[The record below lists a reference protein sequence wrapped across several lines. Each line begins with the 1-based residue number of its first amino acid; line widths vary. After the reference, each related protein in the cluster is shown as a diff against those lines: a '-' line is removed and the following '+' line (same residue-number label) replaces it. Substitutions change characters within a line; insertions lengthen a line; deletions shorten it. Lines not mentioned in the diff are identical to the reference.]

1 MYQPREGLSTQKT
14 KKFLKPTQVIGL
26 RYRKP
31 ISQTEWRDNANSTI
45 TFDDLMF
52 AMCLTY
58 LTFSSPT
65 KNKLRAESSD
75 NLAFAQ
81 GIYVLGKSNRVQSLI
96 NGFQHLKLRNPRRL
110 RVMQLYRIGNFSND
124 LHRLESNFSG
134 EISVRWIPTWLA

>member
-1 MYQPREGLSTQKT
+1 MLILQL
-14 KKFLKPTQVIGL
+14 LL
-26 RYRKP
+26 
-31 ISQTEWRDNANSTI
+31 TI
-45 TFDDLMF
+45 LMF

-58 LTFSSPT
+58 LTFSSPS

-96 NGFQHLKLRNPRRL
+96 NGFRHLKLRNPRRR

-134 EISVRWIPTWLA
+134 EISVRWIPT